1 MNPASGTQRV
11 LTSPRTPS
19 LRATSRS
26 QEGEPTGHP
35 GRAARRRQAR
45 QKKSAWDKNA
55 PLAQPVGIRARDPTP
70 PARRTSFE
78 EKPDIVKYDAER
90 GAPPSPL
97 PSIGWDQRPGEPTTK
112 RSASPHPVDVVDK
125 TTTKHGSPAKQANPF
140 GKTNKDKGKGKGKGK
155 KGKGKGGKKVK
166 GKGKGNGKGK
176 GHGLT
181 ALRTVK
187 RQVNL
192 APSKDERANVRQQ

>member
-1 MNPASGTQRV
+1 MNPESGTQRI

-35 GRAARRRQAR
+35 GRAARRRTAR
-45 QKKSAWDKNA
+45 QKKSAIKDGFARWSS
-55 PLAQPVGIRARDPTP
+55 PLRPRDPTP

-97 PSIGWDQRPGEPTTK
+97 PSIGWDQRPGEPTAR

-125 TTTKHGSPAKQANPF
+125 TTSQQASPAKEANPF
-140 GKTNKDKGKGKGKGK
+140 GKTKKDKGKGKGKGK
-155 KGKGKGGKKVK
+155 GGKKGKGKGK
-166 GKGKGNGKGK
+166 GR
-176 GHGLT
+176 GLT

>member
-26 QEGEPTGHP
+26 QEGEPTVP
-35 GRAARRRQAR
+35 AGRAARRRTAR
-45 QKKSAWDKNA
+45 QKKSALKTGFALWSS
-55 PLAQPVGIRARDPTP
+55 PLRPRDPTP

-90 GAPPSPL
+90 RAPPSPL
-97 PSIGWDQRPGEPTTK
+97 PSIAWDQRPGEPTAR
-112 RSASPHPVDVVDK
+112 RSASPLPVDVVDK
-125 TTTKHGSPAKQANPF
+125 TKGRQASPAKQANTF
-140 GKTNKDKGKGKGKGK
+140 GKTKKDKGKGKGKGK
-155 KGKGKGGKKVK
+155 GGKKGKGKGK
-166 GKGKGNGKGK
+166 GR
-176 GHGLT
+176 GLT